1 MNIFKLKNF
10 FNFKYFKNY
19 KETKTWETYS
29 LVDLDKNKMQSV
41 LFI

>member
-10 FNFKYFKNY
+10 FNCKYFKNY